1 MKDGDWIVLF
11 AEDRDFLRIRFSG
24 LYSYRTGE
32 IGLKEYINKYL
43 DRYSKRDYYP
53 WHMPGHKRQDVF
65 ADDFWEIL
73 FRRDFTEAEG
83 LDDLHE
89 PELFMKDSLEQM
101 RRFYGTEKTYMMV
114 NGATKELMLG
124 VYGADFPYDEYKAE
138 MSALFHEQ
146 AAGGKLPMKPG
157 VTGLLQTLKKNG
169 RKVALASST
178 RKAVVEQEL
187 RDAGILPY
195 FDRVICGDMVKR
207 SKPEPDIYLEACRQI
222 HVMPEQAYAIE
233 DSYNGIRSAHAAGLH
248 PIMVPDLAPVTEEMQ
263 ELSDVILDSLTEVEK
278 YLFFI

>member
-1 MKDGDWIVLF
+1 MGLNKD
-11 AEDRDFLRIRFSG
+11 
-24 LYSYRTGE
+24 
-32 IGLKEYINKYL
+32 
-43 DRYSKRDYYP
+43 
-53 WHMPGHKRQDVF
+53 
-65 ADDFWEIL
+65 
-73 FRRDFTEAEG
+73 
-83 LDDLHE
+83 
-89 PELFMKDSLEQM
+89 
-101 RRFYGTEKTYMMV
+101 
-114 NGATKELMLG
+114 ATKELMLG

-263 ELSDVILDSLTEVEK
+263 ELSDVILYSIFICNDLPTLYDQQLRVEYNPIHIK
-278 YLFFI
+278 YNRFKSFHHSHQTFSIFYSFQ

>member
-1 MKDGDWIVLF
+1 MIETMKRFEAVIFDMDGVIFDSELLVIKCWQVVADKYGIKNI
-11 AEDRDFLRIRFSG
+11 EDTCHKCLG
-24 LYSYRTGE
+24 L
-32 IGLKEYINKYL
+32 NK
-43 DRYSKRDYYP
+43 D
-53 WHMPGHKRQDVF
+53 
-65 ADDFWEIL
+65 
-73 FRRDFTEAEG
+73 
-83 LDDLHE
+83 
-89 PELFMKDSLEQM
+89 
-101 RRFYGTEKTYMMV
+101 
-114 NGATKELMLG
+114 ATKELMLG

-169 RKVALASST
+169 RKIALASST

-187 RDAGILPY
+187 QDAGILPY

>member
-1 MKDGDWIVLF
+1 
-11 AEDRDFLRIRFSG
+11 
-24 LYSYRTGE
+24 
-32 IGLKEYINKYL
+32 
-43 DRYSKRDYYP
+43 
-53 WHMPGHKRQDVF
+53 
-65 ADDFWEIL
+65 
-73 FRRDFTEAEG
+73 
-83 LDDLHE
+83 
-89 PELFMKDSLEQM
+89 
-101 RRFYGTEKTYMMV
+101 
-114 NGATKELMLG
+114 MLG

-248 PIMVPDLAPVTEEMQ
+248 PIMVPDLVPVTGEMQ
-263 ELSDVILDSLTEVEK
+263 ELSDVILDSLTEAEK
-278 YLFFI
+278 YLFL